1 MAKSAR
7 KAPRRSKS
15 QKIASPAVL
24 RIPAKPRAVP
34 MKTNDAPF
42 VAGKIHVR
50 FKSGAAKLPLTRGLA
65 RAALRAAVD
74 VVDGP
79 LRYLRD
85 NHGMTDMKQTFATA
99 SSGERGPRRLA
110 KGLRASVK
118 ERLARPK
125 LAGFTTLTLDPKSV
139 TAQLL
144 KRLKNDPDIDVAER
158 VPNRWLLAKKPKA
171 ASDPQLNLQWGLMA
185 INWNIANRPDASGV
199 HVAVIDSGI
208 DANHPDLA
216 GAIASYTHTGNS
228 DRDYIGHGSHVAGI
242 IAAVAN
248 NGQGIAGV
256 SNARIHAFKMFDDP
270 KPGNKDTPYNDE
282 NYMSA
287 LAAVLESPDISMI
300 NLSLGG
306 TAASQTEEA
315 VMKELILAGKL
326 VVAAMGNE
334 FDDGNAANYPAA
346 YADVLAVGA
355 VDDALRQAYFSNTGK
370 HIGLVAPGVAILST
384 IPLKPFPPERPEV
397 EYDSWPGT
405 SMATPHVVGAAA
417 LLKAKFPSK
426 TGKWLKKRLLT
437 RARRVPA
444 MGAKT
449 FTEVY
454 GRGLVDVAKAL

>member
-1 MAKSAR
+1 MAKAT
-7 KAPRRSKS
+7 RSTSK
-15 QKIASPAVL
+15 KVKSPAVL
-24 RIPAKPRAVP
+24 RIPAKPRAEPVTTS
-34 MKTNDAPF
+34 KEPF

-50 FKSGAAKLPLTRGLA
+50 FKSGAARLPVTRGLA

-79 LRYLRD
+79 LAYLRD
-85 NHGMTDMKQTFATA
+85 NHGMKHMTQTFATDA
-99 SSGERGPRRLA
+99 GAERGARRLA
-110 KGLRASVK
+110 RGVKAVLR
-118 ERLARPK
+118 ERLEKPK

-144 KRLKNDPDIDVAER
+144 KRLKSDPDIDVAER
-158 VPNRWLLAKKPKA
+158 VPNRWLLAKKPKNVP
-171 ASDPQLNLQWGLMA
+171 DPQLNLQWGLMA
-185 INWNIANRPDASGV
+185 INWNIAPHPDASGV

-208 DANHPDLA
+208 DVNHPDLS
-216 GAIASYTHTGNS
+216 GAIESYTHTGNS
-228 DRDYIGHGSHVAGI
+228 NRDYVGHGSHVAGI

-270 KPGNKDTPYNDE
+270 KGSSKETEYNDE

-287 LAAVLESPDISMI
+287 LASCLESPLISMI

-306 TAASQTEEA
+306 VEASQTEAA
-315 VMKELILAGKL
+315 VMTELVSAGKL

-334 FDDGNAANYPAA
+334 FDEGNATNYPAA
-346 YADVLAVGA
+346 YPGVLAVGA
-355 VDDALRQAYFSNTGK
+355 VDNALQQAYFSNTGK

-384 IPLKPFPPERPEV
+384 IPLLPFPPERPEV

-417 LLKAKFPSK
+417 LLKAKYPSK
-426 TGKWLKKRLLT
+426 TGKWLKSRLLT

-449 FTEVY
+449 FTQVY